1 MRFKT
6 GHLAVAG
13 RGEGAA
19 GKGKKVG
26 MAIALLV
33 GVLVV
38 AVAVALARYV
48 DRNRHGEARMIE
60 RAHAAGFEEK
70 QADID
75 GTRVNYAE
83 GPDSGPA
90 LLLVHGQSMQWE
102 DYASV
107 LPGLAESYHVFAIDC
122 FGHGESAH
130 DPRLYTCA
138 TQGAFLVS
146 FAERVI
152 GEPYIVSGLSS
163 GGIIAAW
170 VAANDAERVAALVLE
185 DPPFFRV
192 TPEAMQQEPGCFA
205 WLDGFEVVH
214 AFLQQDEIDDLAVFY
229 AAHSY
234 LFSQFGG
241 LQPKIAKWTAAE
253 RAAHEEGHLV
263 LSWVPHDWVRGM
275 YYYDDFDP
283 QFSEAFYRG
292 TWVSEGEQACM
303 LESIACPT
311 VYLKAET
318 QYGKDGVLYAA
329 NSDEDALRVEKLVD
343 DCETVRI
350 KSGHDIHYEHP
361 DGFVGAVDR
370 AAAMAA
376 MGDGAIIR

>member
-1 MRFKT
+1 
-6 GHLAVAG
+6 
-13 RGEGAA
+13 
-19 GKGKKVG
+19 

-38 AVAVALARYV
+38 AAAAALALYV

-60 RAHAAGFEEK
+60 RAYAAGFEEK
-70 QADID
+70 QAVVD
-75 GTRVNYAE
+75 GAVINYAE
-83 GPDSGPA
+83 GPDNGTA

-107 LPGLAESYHVFAIDC
+107 LPRLAESYHVFAVDC
-122 FGHGESAH
+122 FGHGESSH
-130 DPRLYTCA
+130 DPALYTCA
-138 TQGAFLVS
+138 TQGAYLAS
-146 FAERVI
+146 FADRAI
-152 GEPYIVSGLSS
+152 GAPYIVSGLSS

-170 VAANDAERVAALVLE
+170 VAANDAERAHALVLE
-185 DPPFFRV
+185 DPPLFRV
-192 TPEAMQQEPGCFA
+192 TPEAMRQEPGSFA

-241 LQPKIAKWTAAE
+241 LQPKIAEWTAAE
-253 RAAHEEGHLV
+253 RAAHADGHLV
-263 LSWVPHDWVRGM
+263 LSWVPHGWVRGM

-292 TWVSEGEQACM
+292 TWVSEDEQVRM

-318 QYGKDGVLYAA
+318 RYGKDGVLYAA
-329 NSDEDALRVEKLVD
+329 NSDEDAARVESLLAE
-343 DCETVRI
+343 CETVRI

-361 DGFVGAVDR
+361 DAFAGAVDR

-376 MGDGAIIR
+376 ADGDAVPQ